1 MFLGNHCYIYI
12 KIMKF
17 FSKDIPTLH
26 VCNLN
31 KEHFPKVKMVGFYRK
46 YQLGRH
52 KFEGRE
58 GAYSIIFLIKIDA
71 Y

>member
-31 KEHFPKVKMVGFYRK
+31 KEHFPKVKMVGF
-46 YQLGRH
+46 
-52 KFEGRE
+52 FRE
-58 GAYSIIFLIKIDA
+58 
-71 Y
+71 